1 MTFLD
6 TGFLKTDEIFLRQ
19 VELDAGDPQRMWE
32 PAYHFDICNSEGV
45 PVGGCTLRLGH
56 SKALYYAGNI
66 GYKIDPAYRG
76 HRYAGKACR
85 LLFDLARRHGM
96 EYVIITCNPDN
107 WASRKT
113 CERLGGTL
121 AEIAELPEDA
131 PMRLERGG
139 TEKCIFRFDLLVE

>member
-1 MTFLD
+1 
-6 TGFLKTDEIFLRQ
+6 
-19 VELDAGDPQRMWE
+19 
-32 PAYHFDICNSEGV
+32 
-45 PVGGCTLRLGH
+45 
-56 SKALYYAGNI
+56 
-66 GYKIDPAYRG
+66 
-76 HRYAGKACR
+76 
-85 LLFDLARRHGM
+85 M